1 MKNLSRALLEQSR
14 PDLPAD
20 LVVGPLNR
28 FPVKVLQFGEGNF
41 LRGFADWMIN
51 RLNTAGC
58 FNGSIAVVQPRGGDK
73 IPLFKEQDGLYT
85 LLLRGIENGS
95 VVDTK
100 EIITVISRCLE
111 IYTEYDEY
119 LKLAESPELRV
130 IVSNTTE
137 AGIIYSSQDRFDD
150 APPVSFP
157 GKLTVLLH
165 RRFKAFGGDVS
176 KGFIIMPC
184 ELIERN
190 GDNLREIVLRLAQE
204 WGLGEDFTAWISEAN
219 YFLNTL
225 VDRIVTGYP
234 KDELEALT
242 GELGYTDKLLD
253 AGEVFH
259 LWVLEGDKKLAE
271 ELPFA
276 KAGINAIWTNDIT
289 PYRTRKVR
297 ILNGAHTMTVPAAFL
312 YGLDTVG
319 ECVGNELISTFM
331 KKGIFDEIIPTLD
344 MPADEL
350 GQFANIVLE
359 RFANPFIK
367 HYLLSISLNSVS
379 KFKTRVLPSIL
390 EYVNREGKLPK
401 ILTFSLAALFAF
413 YRGAEMK
420 GRALVGDRKGS
431 RYEINDDLPVLEFF
445 RQQWSGYDS
454 ATERAGQQPPVQQ
467 EQSGYEG
474 IKEQSGQK
482 EWSGYDSATEL
493 VGQQEQSVHEGIK
506 QRAGQKENHE
516 QKEKLARMVSELLA
530 RSDWWGRDLNEID
543 GLTGLVADYLFD
555 IVSFGME
562 KSLKALISEGHAQEK
577 SKVLVINEK
586 DNVAVAIEDVVKGE
600 RLVFQGDEITALE
613 DIDKGHKVAVRDIAL
628 NEDVIKYGYPIGHS
642 VKPIAAGEYVHTHNI
657 RTNLEG
663 KFKYSYNPRFA
674 DPAGTAGHTSLSR
687 GKPVEKFMGYVRSDG
702 NVGIRNEIWIVNTVG
717 CVNKTSEI
725 LSREANIRFGN
736 RTDGIFAFPHP
747 YGCSQMGDDL
757 LNTQRILAAM
767 VRHPNAAGVLV
778 LGLGC
783 ENNNIPEFKK
793 LLGNYDPDRVK
804 FLTAQEAG
812 DEIEEGLKLIGE
824 LVGYAERFRRQ
835 ECPVSR
841 LVVGLKCGG
850 SDAFSGITA
859 NPLVGAFSDLLIKQ
873 GGTAVLT
880 EVPEM
885 FGAETILMN
894 RCISNE
900 VFDRTVEL
908 INGFK
913 EYYIGHGQVIYDN
926 PSPGNKKGG
935 ISTLEEKSLGCTQK
949 GGTGNVTDVLDYG
962 ETVRKSGLNLLKGP
976 GNDMVAATVLAAAG
990 AQLILFTTGRGTP
1003 LGAPVPTVK
1012 ISTNTDL
1019 FKRKSSWIDFD
1030 AGQLLEDRGMGHLSE
1045 AFFEYVMKVASG
1057 EYRTKNEI
1065 NGYSEIAIF
1074 KDGVT
1079 L

>member
-1 MKNLSRALLEQSR
+1 MRTLSRSLFEQGG
-14 PDLPAD
+14 PELPAD
-20 LVVGPLNR
+20 LNVGPLNR

-41 LRGFADWMIN
+41 LRGFTDWMIN
-51 RLNTAGC
+51 RLNAAGF

-73 IPLFKEQDGLYT
+73 VHLFSEQDCLYT

-95 VVDTK
+95 IVDRK
-100 EIITVISRCLE
+100 EIITAISSCID
-111 IYTEYDEY
+111 IYAEYEEY

-137 AGIIYSSQDRFDD
+137 AGIVYSAQDRFDD
-150 APPVSFP
+150 APPASFP
-157 GKLTVLLH
+157 GKLTVFLF
-165 RRFKAFGGDVS
+165 RRFKAFGGDAS
-176 KGFIIMPC
+176 KGFIITPC

-190 GDNLREIVLRLAQE
+190 GDNLREIVLRLARE
-204 WGLGEDFTAWISEAN
+204 WSLGDDFAVWIREAN

-234 KDELEALT
+234 KDEIEALT
-242 GELGYTDKLLD
+242 DELGYTDKLLD

-259 LWVLEGDKKLAE
+259 LWVLEGDEKLSE

-276 KAGINAIWTNDIT
+276 KAGINAIWTGDLT

-297 ILNGAHTMTVPAAFL
+297 ILNGAHAMTVPAAFL

-319 ECVGNELISTFM
+319 ECVGNELINTFM
-331 KKGIFDEIIPTLD
+331 KKGILDEIIPTLD
-344 MPADEL
+344 MPGSEL
-350 GQFANIVLE
+350 RQFASDVLE

-379 KFKTRVLPSIL
+379 KFKARVLPSIL
-390 EYVNREGKLPK
+390 EYVNRKGKLPK
-401 ILTFSLAALFAF
+401 MLTFSIAALFAF

-420 GRALVGDRKGS
+420 GNSLIGDRKGS

-445 RQQWSGYDS
+445 RQQWSGY
-454 ATERAGQQPPVQQ
+454 
-467 EQSGYEG
+467 EG
-474 IKEQSGQK
+474 AKQQSGQK
-482 EWSGYDSATEL
+482 E
-493 VGQQEQSVHEGIK
+493 HH
-506 QRAGQKENHE
+506 GQKD
-516 QKEKLARMVSELLA
+516 QLARMVSELLA
-530 RSDWWGRDLNEID
+530 RPDWWGRDLNEID

-555 IVSFGME
+555 IVFFGME
-562 KSLKALISEGHAQEK
+562 EALKALISEGHAQEK
-577 SKVLVINEK
+577 SKVLVISEN
-586 DNVAVAIEDVVKGE
+586 DNVAVAIEDIGKGE

-613 DIDKGHKVAVRDIAL
+613 DIVKGHKVAVRDIAL
-628 NEDVIKYGYPIGHS
+628 NDDVIKYGFPIGHAI
-642 VKPIAAGEYVHTHNI
+642 KPIAAGEYVHTHNI
-657 RTNLEG
+657 WTNLEG
-663 KFKYSYNPRFA
+663 ILKYSYNPRA
-674 DPAGTAGHTSLSR
+674 TGPAGTAGHTSLSESNDFSKYTGPANAIKSDSSQELTSLSR
-687 GKPVEKFMGYVRSDG
+687 HKPAETFMGYLRPDG
-702 NVGIRNEIWIVNTVG
+702 SVGIRNEIWIVNTVG

-725 LSREANIRFGN
+725 LSREANIRFGG

-783 ENNNIPEFKK
+783 ENNNVSEFKK

-812 DEIEEGLKLIGE
+812 DEIEEGLRLIGE

-894 RCISNE
+894 RCVSNE
-900 VFDRTVEL
+900 VFDRTFGL

-949 GGTGNVTDVLDYG
+949 GGTGNVTDVLEYG

-976 GNDMVAATVLAAAG
+976 GNDMVAATALTAAG

-1019 FKRKSSWIDFD
+1019 FKRKNSWIDFD
-1030 AGQLLEDRGMGHLSE
+1030 AGQLLEGRSMGYLSE
-1045 AFFEYVMKVASG
+1045 TFFEYAMKVASG

-1065 NGYSEIAIF
+1065 SGYREIAIF
-1074 KDGVT
+1074 KNGVT